1 MARQSIVLLK
11 NEKHTLPLSKN
22 LKKIAVV
29 GPNADDKAV
38 LLANYF
44 GMPSKIT
51 TVLEGIQAKVP
62 AGTKI
67 TYEKGVNLTDNKVF
81 KASFNGQL
89 FSVDGK
95 KGFKGDYYQSR
106 NFQGNPVFSRIDEK
120 IDNEWGDGEVIAE
133 NVIARNL
140 SIRWKTTFTPDK
152 SGEIV
157 FKLKG
162 DDGCR
167 LFINNEKRID
177 SNQAQSFYSL
187 NVEKGKS
194 YDLMIEYWQSSDNAK
209 IEFTTGLIEEADA
222 VTIANRVKDAD
233 AIIFVGG
240 ISSSLEGEEMPVAVE
255 GFKGGDRTSLSLPKV
270 QTELLKALKAT
281 GKPVVFV
288 LMTGSAIG
296 MEWEAANLPAIIN
309 AWYGGQAA
317 GTAIADVLFGD
328 YNPAGRLPVTFYKS
342 VNDLPDFEN
351 YSMDNRTYRY
361 FTGTPLY
368 PFGFGLSYT
377 TFKYENLEIPSTSTT
392 NADLTLKVKVRNS
405 GKTDGDEVVQVY
417 VTHKNTSTK
426 TPIRALKAFKRISL
440 KAGETKLVEFN
451 LGPEELAMVDET
463 GIRQVVPGEVEIS
476 VGGGQ
481 PSVTSLSLGGSIQKI
496 VSIAGDKYIIHD

>member
-1 MARQSIVLLK
+1 
-11 NEKHTLPLSKN
+11 
-22 LKKIAVV
+22 
-29 GPNADDKAV
+29 
-38 LLANYF
+38 
-44 GMPSKIT
+44 
-51 TVLEGIQAKVP
+51 
-62 AGTKI
+62 
-67 TYEKGVNLTDNKVF
+67 
-81 KASFNGQL
+81 
-89 FSVDGK
+89 
-95 KGFKGDYYQSR
+95 
-106 NFQGNPVFSRIDEK
+106 
-120 IDNEWGDGEVIAE
+120 
-133 NVIARNL
+133 
-140 SIRWKTTFTPDK
+140 
-152 SGEIV
+152 
-157 FKLKG
+157 
-162 DDGCR
+162 
-167 LFINNEKRID
+167 
-177 SNQAQSFYSL
+177 
-187 NVEKGKS
+187 
-194 YDLMIEYWQSSDNAK
+194 
-209 IEFTTGLIEEADA
+209 
-222 VTIANRVKDAD
+222 
-233 AIIFVGG
+233 
-240 ISSSLEGEEMPVAVE
+240 MPVAVE

-317 GTAIADVLFGD
+317 GTAVADVLFGD

-377 TFKYENLEIPSTSTT
+377 TFKYENLDIPSTSTT
-392 NADLTLKVKVRNS
+392 NGDLSFKVKVRNS

-417 VTHKNTSTK
+417 ITHKNTSTK

-440 KAGETKLVEFN
+440 KAGETKIVEFN

-481 PSVTSLSLGGSIQKI
+481 PSVTSLSQGGSIQKI
-496 VSIAGDKYIIHD
+496 VSIAGDKFIVKD